1 GFSRREIGNST
12 MRISG
17 LILCLLVIA
26 CAPVCARSSSI
37 DNLPLGVASP
47 TPSPKAQSGTS
58 NPGDGAAKRSS
69 ALPPEKANPAKMAKF
84 EKPPAIDGKLDE
96 EVWKSATVLKDFIQ
110 VQPGDNIAPSKPT
123 EVLLGYDSK
132 FIYIGFHCYD
142 EPDKVRS
149 AISKRDNV
157 WNDDY
162 VGILFD
168 TFNERR

>member
-1 GFSRREIGNST
+1 

-69 ALPPEKANPAKMAKF
+69 ALPPEKANPVKM
-84 EKPPAIDGKLDE
+84 
-96 EVWKSATVLKDFIQ
+96 
-110 VQPGDNIAPSKPT
+110 SKVTEGPET
-123 EVLLGYDSK
+123 RVPWVGEHTGEVLAAELGL
-132 FIYIGFHCYD
+132 
-142 EPDKVRS
+142 S
-149 AISKRDNV
+149 ADALAALRDRGV
-157 WNDDY
+157 
-162 VGILFD
+162 I
-168 TFNERR
+168 T